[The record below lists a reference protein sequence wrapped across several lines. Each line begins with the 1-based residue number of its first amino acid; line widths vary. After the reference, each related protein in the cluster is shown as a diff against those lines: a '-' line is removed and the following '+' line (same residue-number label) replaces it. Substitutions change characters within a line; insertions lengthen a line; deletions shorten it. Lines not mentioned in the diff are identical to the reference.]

1 MSVAYPAPSVLAM
14 LRSSA
19 EQHPKTVAIKDA
31 SRQLS
36 YEGFLDE
43 AHRFASHLR
52 SLGVGPGTLVAS
64 CLPRGVAAV
73 VAQVAVFI
81 AGAVHVP
88 VDADHPDG
96 LLRQLLSGVDAR
108 YLVVERERGAIGNVR
123 QIVFGDPAIDWS
135 SPDEAWPDP
144 AADALAYVIHTSG
157 STGRLKPVAVSH
169 GAIANSTH
177 ARLHR
182 YGALT
187 GEFVVV
193 HPMTFD
199 ACLGGIWW
207 TLASGGTLRMLAAD
221 TAALL
226 SELVDALSTGSATHT
241 DLTPSL
247 YRVVLPSVAKPTP
260 ALRQILLGSEPCPPE
275 LVDEHYRRMP
285 HVELVNEYGPTEATV
300 WCAGATLRPGEDV
313 VIGTPVVN
321 TEILVVDDTLR
332 VMPPGEFGELCIGGA
347 NLAEGYLG
355 MPELTRTA
363 FVPHPSDPARRIYR
377 TGDVGQWR
385 TDGQLE
391 IRGRLDD
398 QVKVRGYR
406 VELGG
411 VAAVLRGTPGVG
423 EAVVVKRDSDDLVAY
438 VTLTSQD
445 APDPKTL
452 RTELRRR
459 ADRLLPAYERP
470 SIYVVLRSMPLNRNG
485 KIDRAALP
493 EPPVKR
499 PDLSTAYVPAT
510 QPDERRIAA
519 IFAELLGVDQVGLH
533 DDFIELG
540 GDSLLAARAAHRVS
554 DEFDVDLPIRIVFD
568 LPTVALL
575 AGRLVTAPARGR
587 RLAGAPRPAP
597 DDRLPFTDL
606 QAAAWAYDLASGR
619 TVVAGPDFNLSVSYR
634 ISGPLNIAALSDA
647 VDELVN
653 RHAALRISLHMRP
666 DEGYQVI
673 RSATTG
679 LLRTAG
685 PGTKLA
691 DLLRT
696 GPLEPASGRVFAA
709 DLISDSNVTHTL
721 SLRAHHMI
729 ADDLSIHLIERELT
743 RLYEGFRTGRGPGLD
758 AAPDYHAAIGQL
770 ASEANAVDLAYWA
783 EKCQGAK
790 PIELVPKERLEN
802 ATADHRTR
810 VSSLVVPAKEFL
822 RLIRANRVTL
832 HAALYAMMHAIV
844 AADTGAPEVLLHT
857 VNAARRTVELE
868 RTVGMFAD
876 STLVRQPVSP
886 GVSFVDSIRCAA
898 DELNAAYRH
907 ANATMPAL
915 CQALPDMLTVMSQS
929 QLVVF
934 ETVPPVTGLQLADCS
949 ILRSEPGQDNYD
961 GLEYQDPAELN
972 VLARQEGTVLRLIA
986 SHDTA
991 FVPADYA
998 DRLLR
1003 RMREIVTVCGQDG
1016 DRAIDTVVS
1025 ADRWLRAL

>member
-19 EQHPKTVAIKDA
+19 EQHPKTVAIRDA
-31 SRQLS
+31 SRQLT
-36 YEGFLDE
+36 YEGFLEE

-52 SLGVGPGTLVAS
+52 SQGVGPGTPVAS

-81 AGAVHVP
+81 AGAVYVP
-88 VDADHPDG
+88 VDADQPG
-96 LLRQLLSGVDAR
+96 ELLRQLLSGVDAR

-123 QIVFGDPAIDWS
+123 QIVFDDPAIGRS
-135 SPDEAWPDP
+135 SPDEDWPAP

-157 STGRLKPVAVSH
+157 STGRPKPVAVSH
-169 GAIANSTH
+169 GALANSTH

-187 GEFVVV
+187 GEFVAVY
-193 HPMTFD
+193 PMTFD
-199 ACLGGIWW
+199 ACLAGIWW
-207 TLASGGTLRMLAAD
+207 ALASGGTLRMLATD

-226 SELVDALSTGSATHT
+226 SELVEVLSTGSATHT

-247 YRVVLPSVAKPTP
+247 YQVVLPSVAKPSP

-313 VIGTPVVN
+313 VIGTPVLN
-321 TEILVVDDTLR
+321 TEILVLDADLR
-332 VMPPGEFGELCIGGA
+332 AVPPGEFGELCIGGA

-355 MPELTRTA
+355 MPEATRTA
-363 FVPHPSDPARRIYR
+363 FVSHPHDPARRIYR
-377 TGDVGQWR
+377 TGDVGRWR
-385 TDGQLE
+385 TDGRLE

-406 VELGG
+406 VELGS
-411 VAAVLRGTPGVG
+411 VAAALRGTPGVG
-423 EAVVVKRDSDDLVAY
+423 EVVVVKRDSDDLVAY
-438 VTLTSQD
+438 VTSAPQD
-445 APDPKTL
+445 GLDPEAL

-485 KIDRAALP
+485 KTDRGALP

-510 QPDERRIAA
+510 QSEERRVAA
-519 IFAELLGVDQVGLH
+519 IFAELLGVDHVGLH

-540 GDSLLAARAAHRVS
+540 GDSLLAARVAHRVS
-554 DEFDVDLPIRIVFD
+554 DEFGVDAPIRIAFD
-568 LPTVALL
+568 LPTVAHL
-575 AGRLVTAPARGR
+575 AGWLATAPARSR
-587 RLAGAPRPAP
+587 RLGGAPQPAL

-606 QAAAWAYDLASGR
+606 QGAAWAHDLASGR
-619 TVVAGPDFNLSVSYR
+619 NVVAGPEFSLSVSYR
-634 ISGPLNIAALSDA
+634 ISGPLDIAALSDA

-653 RHAALRISLHMRP
+653 RHAALRVSLHMRP

-673 RSATTG
+673 RPTKTG

-696 GPLEPASGRVFAA
+696 GPLEPVSGRVFAA
-709 DLISDSNVTHTL
+709 DLISDSNVAHTFL
-721 SLRAHHMI
+721 LRVHHMV
-729 ADDLSIHLIERELT
+729 ADDLSIHLIERDLT
-743 RLYEGFRTGRGPGLD
+743 RLYEGFRTGRDPGLK
-758 AAPDYHAAIGQL
+758 AAPDYRAVIGQP
-770 ASEANAVDLAYWA
+770 ASQVNAVDGAYWT
-783 EKCQGAK
+783 EKCRGAK
-790 PIELVPKERLEN
+790 PVALVPKELLGE
-802 ATADHRTR
+802 ATAAQHTR
-810 VSSLVVPAKEFL
+810 VSSLVVPAGEFL
-822 RLIRANRVTL
+822 RLVRANRVTL

-844 AADTGAPEVLLHT
+844 AADTGASEVLLHT

-868 RTVGMFAD
+868 QTVGMFAD
-876 STLVRQPVSP
+876 SVLVRQPASP
-886 GVSFVDSIRCAA
+886 GLSFVDGIRRAA
-898 DELNAAYRH
+898 DELNATYRH

-915 CQALPDMLTVMSQS
+915 CQALPDMLAVMSQS

-934 ETVPPVTGLQLADCS
+934 ETVQAATGLRLADCS
-949 ILRSEPGQDNYD
+949 VRRSEQGEDDYD
-961 GLEYQDPAELN
+961 GPEYQDPAGLN
-972 VLARQEGTVLRLIA
+972 VLARQEGTALRLIA

-998 DRLLR
+998 NRLLR
-1003 RMREIVTVCGQDG
+1003 RMREIVTACGQDG
-1016 DRAIDTVVS
+1016 DRSIDTVVS
-1025 ADRWLRAL
+1025 ADPWLRAL